1 MADQPWDVNAQKNI
15 VDSFSQMIGFP
26 MSHPKE
32 FKEFVQWIKYVGTP
46 SQDEVQKYLSE
57 IKTHMKI

>member
-26 MSHPKE
+26 MSHPQE
-32 FKEFVQWIKYVGTP
+32 FKEFVQ
-46 SQDEVQKYLSE
+46 
-57 IKTHMKI
+57 

>member
-1 MADQPWDVNAQKNI
+1 
-15 VDSFSQMIGFP
+15 MIGFP

-46 SQDEVQKYLSE
+46 SQSEVQKYLSE
-57 IKTHMKI
+57 IKTQMKI